1 MPDPQFYRELDATS
15 ATAVAR
21 SNARIGNTAKVVGL
35 GGALLLAGWMF
46 YGSRHKPPPSMTAP
60 DKDEFHIVQFPS
72 PSIAQPQP
80 QTDQQ
85 RIVIEPE
92 PAAPPPPPAA
102 PPASSRPPVFFPV
115 NGGEISGRKK
125 KCRVETPFLEFSLFS
140 QFKFWSV

>member
-92 PAAPPPPPAA
+92 PAAPPPPPAGA
-102 PPASSRPPVFFPV
+102 GWPRARSARAGS
-115 NGGEISGRKK
+115 GGAG
-125 KCRVETPFLEFSLFS
+125 
-140 QFKFWSV
+140 